1 MSLYPCSSGAT
12 LMLGAVAAL
21 VPSSAT
27 AQDADTTD
35 LRACTALVSPAQVPT
50 GAQAV
55 RVTVTLSRDAGPVTG
70 VEEGPEGIILASP
83 EDVPRTEMAAGDEPP
98 DPVWMDADGD
108 TWTLWLNTSE
118 AEEGTHALRFVAETS
133 RCVGELEV
141 IPSG

>member
-1 MSLYPCSSGAT
+1 MH
-12 LMLGAVAAL
+12 
-21 VPSSAT
+21 
-27 AQDADTTD
+27 
-35 LRACTALVSPAQVPT
+35 TALVSPAQVPA

-70 VEEGPEGIILASP
+70 VEEGPEGITLASP

-108 TWTLWLNTSE
+108 TWTLWLDTSD
-118 AEEGTHALRFVAETS
+118 AEEGAHTLRFVAETS
-133 RCVGELEV
+133 HCVGELEV